1 MEGSSNLFKK
11 NDGRAVSS
19 NAGRKRRRGRLLP
32 DDFLFDIFV
41 WLSVEEIID
50 EEKSLNTVSRLV
62 YRIATRNHRALK
74 ALWQKPARNLPD
86 IRIEMNPSKST
97 PTFRIEEAIKMKY
110 RIEEDCWSCIEVKG
124 AKKVLPTMSPLK
136 DGIIGIGDVIVLFEN
151 VNDTPEYRSLLEVL
165 FYLLDKLL
173 KY

>member
-1 MEGSSNLFKK
+1 MEESSNSFEK
-11 NDGRAVSS
+11 NAERAVSS
-19 NAGRKRRRGRLLP
+19 SAGRKRRRRLIP
-32 DDFLFDIFV
+32 EDFLFDIFG

-62 YRIATRNHRALK
+62 YRIATRNHPALS
-74 ALWQKPARNLPD
+74 ALWQKPARSLPG
-86 IRIEMNPSKST
+86 IRIEMNSSKST
-97 PTFRIEEAIKMKY
+97 PTFRNAGLEA
-110 RIEEDCWSCIEVKG
+110 SC

-136 DGIIGIGDVIVLFEN
+136 DGIIGIGDVTVILFQK
-151 VNDTPEYRSLLEVL
+151 VNDTPDPEYRSRLEVL

>member
-1 MEGSSNLFKK
+1 MEESSNSFEK
-11 NDGRAVSS
+11 NGERAVSS
-19 NAGRKRRRGRLLP
+19 STERKRRRGRLLP

-86 IRIEMNPSKST
+86 IRIEMNSSKST
-97 PTFRIEEAIKMKY
+97 PTFRFEGIKSISRAISA
-110 RIEEDCWSCIEVKG
+110 RVFG

-136 DGIIGIGDVIVLFEN
+136 DGIIGTGNVDVILFEK
-151 VNDTPEYRSLLEVL
+151 VNDTPDPEYRSRLEVL
-165 FYLLDKLL
+165 F
-173 KY
+173 

>member
-1 MEGSSNLFKK
+1 
-11 NDGRAVSS
+11 
-19 NAGRKRRRGRLLP
+19 LLP

-50 EEKSLNTVSRLV
+50 EEKSLNTVSWLV
-62 YRIATRNHRALK
+62 YRITTRNHRALK
-74 ALWQKPARNLPD
+74 ALWEKPARSIPD
-86 IRIEMNPSKST
+86 IQIEMNSSKST
-97 PTFRIEEAIKMKY
+97 PTFGVGDY
-110 RIEEDCWSCIEVKG
+110 WSCSWIRSKIRG

-136 DGIIGIGDVIVLFEN
+136 DGIIGIGSVTVNLPER
-151 VNDTPEYRSLLEVL
+151 VNDISKYRSRLEVL